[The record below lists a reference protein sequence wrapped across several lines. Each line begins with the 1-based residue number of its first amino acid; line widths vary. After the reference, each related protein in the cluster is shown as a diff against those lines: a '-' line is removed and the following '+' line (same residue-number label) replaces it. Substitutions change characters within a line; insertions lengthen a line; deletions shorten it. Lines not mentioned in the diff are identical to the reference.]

1 MTAVVPIR
9 AASTVIPSA
18 IEAEQ
23 ALIAHARTIW
33 ERRLGATDSPI
44 ESMLLAALCEC
55 AVDHGYRVAKTA
67 GRSDTLGIRPQTTV
81 DRYRIDLVVS
91 FLFHGA
97 EMHLAIE
104 CDGHAFHEKTKAQ
117 ARKDRS
123 RERALTYLGYRVVRF
138 TGSEIYTSPRQCAAE
153 VMNLV
158 MEFQTATIIEAAR
171 AS

>member
-1 MTAVVPIR
+1 MNAVVQIR
-9 AASTVIPSA
+9 QASTAIPAA

-23 ALIAHARTIW
+23 ALIQHARTIW
-33 ERRLGATDSPI
+33 ERRLGSTDSPI

-97 EMHLAIE
+97 ELHLAIE
-104 CDGHAFHEKTKAQ
+104 CDGHAFHEKTKAH

-123 RERALTYLGYRVVRF
+123 RERALTYLCYRVVRF
-138 TGSEIYTSPRQCAAE
+138 TGSEIYASPRQCAAE

>member
-23 ALIAHARTIW
+23 ALIPHARTIW
-33 ERRLGATDSPI
+33 ERRLGSTDSPI

-81 DRYRIDLVVS
+81 DRYRIDLMFS

-97 EMHLAIE
+97 ELHLAIE

-138 TGSEIYTSPRQCAAE
+138 TGSEIYASPRQCAAE

>member
-33 ERRLGATDSPI
+33 ERRLGSTDSPI

-55 AVDHGYRVAKTA
+55 AIDHGYRVAKTA

-138 TGSEIYTSPRQCAAE
+138 TGSEIYASPRQCAAE

>member
-9 AASTVIPSA
+9 AAPTVIPSA

-33 ERRLGATDSPI
+33 ERRLGSTDSPI

-55 AVDHGYRVAKTA
+55 AIDHGYRVAKTA

-138 TGSEIYTSPRQCAAE
+138 TGSEIYASPRQCAAE

>member
-1 MTAVVPIR
+1 MNVHSRIVPAHTRTA
-9 AASTVIPSA
+9 
-18 IEAEQ
+18 
-23 ALIAHARTIW
+23 W
-33 ERRLGATDSPI
+33 ERRLGSTDSPI
-44 ESMLLAALCEC
+44 ESILLAALCEC

-138 TGSEIYTSPRQCAAE
+138 TGSEIVGNARACAAE
-153 VMNLV
+153 IMSMVMD
-158 MEFQTATIIEAAR
+158 FQTATLTAAVR
-171 AS
+171 VS